1 MQWTGTCRIKNRRH
15 GSDYFHHI
23 ECRTLCAFSKLEKKL
38 INDNNVLTV
47 TLLVRATTTSC
58 FFFLFTKNEYKKQA
72 IGSSRPPDMSANMFL
87 RCRHDG
93 LVFI

>member
-47 TLLVRATTTSC
+47 TLLVRATTTS

-72 IGSSRPPDMSANMFL
+72 IGSSRPPDMSANVFL